1 MGLFDFADD
10 LFSAVTGSDILDLGS
25 SLVAGFS
32 SPGFNTGQS
41 LAGPVYSPQPQ
52 IIFAND
58 YPPAQPVAMGAV
70 PAAVAGV
77 TRWAMRFPS
86 LWQAIQKFR
95 AQRINMTPQK
105 LYSALKRFGPQ
116 TLTTMIGA
124 AAVADL
130 IAYKTTY
137 KTRRMNPANA
147 KALRRSM
154 RRLKSFDRLSARV
167 SAQIHRGGGRRRS
180 RGRCVSCKRNPCAC

>member
-1 MGLFDFADD
+1 MGLFDFATDI
-10 LFSAVTGSDILDLGS
+10 FSDISGSDILDLGTQ
-25 SLVAGFS
+25 LVAGFS
-32 SPGFNTGQS
+32 SPGYSTGQS
-41 LAGPVYSPQPQ
+41 LSYPVYQTQPMVQSQPQ
-52 IIFAND
+52 AF
-58 YPPAQPVAMGAV
+58 PVAAGSV
-70 PAAVAGV
+70 PVAAMAGM

-86 LWQAIQKFR
+86 LWQAVAKFR

-105 LYSALKRFGPQ
+105 LYSALRRFGPQ
-116 TLTTMIGA
+116 VLTTMIGA

-167 SAQIHRGGGRRRS
+167 SAQIHRGGSRRRS
-180 RGRCVSCKRNPCAC
+180 RGRCVSCKKSPCAC